1 MIALFFSI
9 LCSSFLFVLFKL
21 FPKYN
26 IDTFQAIVVNYFTAF
41 FCGIILFRHEWNPKA
56 IDNLQWTYF
65 AIGSAILFIS
75 LFILMGKSSQSN
87 GVAQTSVAVKM
98 SMAVSVVGMIIWYN
112 EPLSFL
118 KIGGI
123 LLACTGVYLVSKK
136 SENNENSSSAT
147 WMLPVLFLG
156 SGALDFLLNYVQ
168 NYHLDVLTPSLFS
181 AIGFGIA
188 GLMGSVFLLVSIL
201 QKKSQLKWRNVFAGI
216 ILGIPNFFSIYLLIV
231 SYTTTGWDDSSVLA
245 IINVS
250 VVLVSAMLGF
260 VAFRERAGL
269 SKILGLIAAIAAI
282 LLLFFS
288 NQ

>member
-1 MIALFFSI
+1 MIALLFSV

-41 FCGIILFRHEWNPKA
+41 LCGIILFKNEWKTEVM
-56 IDNLQWTYF
+56 DNLDWIYY
-65 AIGSAILFIS
+65 AIGSAVLFIS

-98 SMAVSVVGMIIWYN
+98 SMAVSVVCMILWYN
-112 EPLSFL
+112 EPLSFW
-118 KIGGI
+118 KIGGV
-123 LLACTGVYLVSKK
+123 LLACTGVYLVSKNSNK
-136 SENNENSSSAT
+136 EEKSSSAT

-168 NYHLDVLTPSLFS
+168 NYHLEVLTPSLFS
-181 AIGFGIA
+181 AFGFGIA
-188 GLMGSVFLLVSIL
+188 GIIGSFFLAIKVIR
-201 QKKSQLKWRNVFAGI
+201 KRAQLEWRNVIAGI
-216 ILGIPNFFSIYLLIV
+216 FLGIPNFFSIYLLIV
-231 SYTTTGWDDSSVLA
+231 SYTSTGWDDSSVLA

-250 VVLVSAMLGF
+250 VVLISAVLGF
-260 VAFRERAGL
+260 IVFRERVSL
-269 SKILGLIAAIAAI
+269 SKILGLVAAIAAI
-282 LLLFFS
+282 LFLFLS